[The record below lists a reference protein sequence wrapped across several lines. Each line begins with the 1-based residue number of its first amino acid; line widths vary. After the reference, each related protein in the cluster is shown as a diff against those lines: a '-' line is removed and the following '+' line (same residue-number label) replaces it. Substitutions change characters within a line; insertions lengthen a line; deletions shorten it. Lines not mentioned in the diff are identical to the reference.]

1 MARIEPGSRN
11 GESHDGRG
19 LPKEQRE
26 RIGGQTVMWRL
37 VNIPFGPQKTMGHGG
52 TVSGKY
58 PDFWSVPSMV
68 IPCKKHLLINPC
80 RYIYTEAQVPIRTD
94 HAFSCL
100 TFGSISMTAYQAEPP
115 CKTVYHVP
123 NAKHLASMAVFR
135 GSCCIPG
142 HARTGNMSDSRV

>member
-1 MARIEPGSRN
+1 MENLTTGAGSQK
-11 GESHDGRG
+11 SRG
-19 LPKEQRE
+19 SGLEAKQSCGGWSISRSAPKRPWV
-26 RIGGQTVMWRL
+26 TV
-37 VNIPFGPQKTMGHGG
+37 
-52 TVSGKY
+52 VSGKY

-80 RYIYTEAQVPIRTD
+80 RYIYTEAQVPIRTE

-100 TFGSISMTAYQAEPP
+100 TFGRISMTAYQAEPP

-123 NAKHLASMAVFR
+123 NAKHLASMAVFW